1 MVSSTGVC
9 FLFLVSFL
17 QFCSCSRAG
26 GVVRLNP
33 LPSQDYIKTQKNTKK
48 NDKTAEK
55 KLKWQRCSKQHSKPG
70 PRQEVPLASRAN
82 SLGPTTPWPPS
93 TWAISPL
100 RSPRRC
106 CLRSFQQQG
115 QSSPSECAGT

>member
-70 PRQEVPLASRAN
+70 PRQEVHLDSRAN
-82 SLGPTTPWPPS
+82 SLGPTTAGPVLS
-93 TWAISPL
+93 IRVCRDMITR
-100 RSPRRC
+100 RS
-106 CLRSFQQQG
+106 LGYAYVNFQQ
-115 QSSPSECAGT
+115 PADA